1 MAAKS
6 ATARRLMYFMSY
18 LGLLNER
25 LGKILL
31 HFYTKSKNRSSGR
44 AMPRQAGATI
54 WPMPAIFDDDKRNKI
69 VEEMYRREAEDVAR
83 ILAEHHK
90 IPYADLSLVS
100 IDTDG
105 LRLVP
110 EDQARAAKI
119 AVFSQ
124 TGKKLRAAV
133 AAPSREDTRAI
144 LRDLEN
150 RGNSIEVYMVSE
162 NSLTRAWDRYKEI
175 AFSTETKAGSLD
187 IQNESVAAFVNEVR
201 SLDDVRRLIAET
213 LAQGRGFRTSRIA
226 EILLA
231 GAIAIDAS
239 DIHIEPEKE
248 GVRVRYRLDGVL
260 VEITRLDEDTNR
272 LLLSR
277 IKLLSGMKINVKGSA
292 QDGRFT
298 VTIGGQDYEI
308 RSSILPGAY
317 SETVVM
323 RILNPDTI
331 SVPLEQLGIDPELL
345 AIFMSEIDR
354 PDGMVLNTG
363 PTGSGKTTTLYAFMK
378 KKLEPGIK
386 MITIE
391 DPIEYH
397 VAGLVQTQVDRKRG
411 YDFAS
416 GLKHSLRQDPDI
428 IMVGEIRDLET
439 AETAVHAA
447 LTGHLVFSTLH
458 TNNAAG
464 AFPRL
469 IDLGVNPKVMTSAI
483 RLSIAQRLVRRL
495 CQECRKPAKLTA
507 RQIEVAKRVYDSSP
521 KKPMPFSED
530 VWQAGGCLKCNGT
543 GFKGRIGIFE
553 AVRIDAAIEAALQM
567 NPSEREIKDA
577 AASQGIPDMA
587 QDGVLKALA
596 GITTIEEVE
605 RVVSLDTREGKAG
618 TEPITEEASPATPAV
633 DESGVPTDFSPT
645 A

>member
-1 MAAKS
+1 V
-6 ATARRLMYFMSY
+6 
-18 LGLLNER
+18 
-25 LGKILL
+25 
-31 HFYTKSKNRSSGR
+31 
-44 AMPRQAGATI
+44 
-54 WPMPAIFDDDKRNKI
+54 PAIFDDDKRSKLI
-69 VEEMYRREAEDVAR
+69 EDLYRREAEDVAR
-83 ILAEHHK
+83 IMAERHK
-90 IPYADLSLVS
+90 LPYADLTLVS

-110 EDQARAAKI
+110 EDEARAAKI

-133 AAPSREDTRAI
+133 AAPNRADTQAI
-144 LRDLEN
+144 IRDLEN
-150 RGNSIEVYMVSE
+150 RGNSVELYLVSE
-162 NSLTRAWDRYKEI
+162 NSLARAWDRYKEI

-187 IQNESVAAFVNEVR
+187 IQNESIAEFVNAVR
-201 SLDDVRRLIAET
+201 SLDDVKRLIDET
-213 LAQGRGFRTSRIA
+213 LSAGRGFRTSRIA

-231 GAIAIDAS
+231 GAISIDAS
-239 DIHIEPEKE
+239 DIHIEPEKD

-260 VEITRLDEDTNR
+260 VEIARIDEATNR

-277 IKLLSGMKINVKGSA
+277 IKLLSGMKLNVRGSA

-308 RSSILPGAY
+308 RSSVLPGAY

-331 SVPLEQLGIDPELL
+331 SVPLDQLGIDPELL

-354 PDGMVLNTG
+354 PDGMILNTG

-397 VAGLVQTQVDRKRG
+397 VAGLVQTQVNRKRG

-495 CQECRKPAKLTA
+495 CQECRKPAKLA
-507 RQIEVAKRVYDSSP
+507 GRQLEVARKVYESSP
-521 KKPMPFSED
+521 KKPSPFTDD
-530 VWQAGGCLKCNGT
+530 VWAPGGCAKCNGT

-567 NPSEREIKDA
+567 NPSEREIKEA
-577 AASQGIPDMA
+577 AAPQGIPDMA

-596 GITTIEEVE
+596 GITTIDEVE
-605 RVVSLDTREGKAG
+605 RVVSLETREGKPGLDPSLGAAPALP
-618 TEPITEEASPATPAV
+618 PIAV
-633 DESGVPTDFSPT
+633 DAGGVPADFAPGQG

>member
-1 MAAKS
+1 
-6 ATARRLMYFMSY
+6 
-18 LGLLNER
+18 
-25 LGKILL
+25 
-31 HFYTKSKNRSSGR
+31 
-44 AMPRQAGATI
+44 
-54 WPMPAIFDDDKRNKI
+54 
-69 VEEMYRREAEDVAR
+69 
-83 ILAEHHK
+83 
-90 IPYADLSLVS
+90 
-100 IDTDG
+100 
-105 LRLVP
+105 
-110 EDQARAAKI
+110 
-119 AVFSQ
+119 
-124 TGKKLRAAV
+124 
-133 AAPSREDTRAI
+133 
-144 LRDLEN
+144 
-150 RGNSIEVYMVSE
+150 
-162 NSLTRAWDRYKEI
+162 
-175 AFSTETKAGSLD
+175 
-187 IQNESVAAFVNEVR
+187 
-201 SLDDVRRLIAET
+201 
-213 LAQGRGFRTSRIA
+213 
-226 EILLA
+226 
-231 GAIAIDAS
+231 
-239 DIHIEPEKE
+239 
-248 GVRVRYRLDGVL
+248 
-260 VEITRLDEDTNR
+260 
-272 LLLSR
+272 
-277 IKLLSGMKINVKGSA
+277 
-292 QDGRFT
+292 
-298 VTIGGQDYEI
+298 
-308 RSSILPGAY
+308 
-317 SETVVM
+317 M

-618 TEPITEEASPATPAV
+618 AEPITEEASPATPAV

>member
-1 MAAKS
+1 
-6 ATARRLMYFMSY
+6 
-18 LGLLNER
+18 
-25 LGKILL
+25 
-31 HFYTKSKNRSSGR
+31 
-44 AMPRQAGATI
+44 
-54 WPMPAIFDDDKRNKI
+54 MPAIFDDDKRSKLI
-69 VEEMYRREAEDVAR
+69 EDLYRREDEDVAK
-83 ILAEHHK
+83 IMAERYK
-90 IPYADLSLVS
+90 LPYADLSLVS

-110 EDQARAAKI
+110 EEAARAAKM

-133 AAPSREDTRAI
+133 AAPSRDDTQAI
-144 LRDLEN
+144 LRDLES
-150 RGNSIEVYMVSE
+150 RGNVIETYLVSE
-162 NSLTRAWDRYKEI
+162 NSLQRAWARYKEV

-187 IQNESVAAFVNEVR
+187 IQNESVAKFVNSVH
-201 SLDDVRRLIAET
+201 SLEDVRRLIAET
-213 LAQGRGFRTSRIA
+213 LAAGRGFRTSRIA
-226 EILLA
+226 EILLS

-260 VEITRLDEDTNR
+260 VEICRLDEETNR

-277 IKLLSGMKINVKGSA
+277 IKLLSGMKINVRGTA

-298 VTIGGQDYEI
+298 VAVGGQDYEI

-331 SVPLEQLGIDPELL
+331 SVPLEQLGVDPELL
-345 AIFMSEIDR
+345 AIFLSEVDR
-354 PDGMVLNTG
+354 PDGMILNTG

-378 KKLEPGIK
+378 RKLEPGIK

-397 VAGLVQTQVDRKRG
+397 VAGLVQTQVDRKSG

-469 IDLGVNPKVMTSAI
+469 IDLGVNPKVLTSAV

-495 CQECRKPAKLTA
+495 CQACRKPSKLTG
-507 RQIEVAKRVYDSSP
+507 RQLAVAKSVYESSP
-521 KKPMPFSED
+521 KKPVPFSED
-530 VWQAGGCLKCNGT
+530 VWVSTGCEKCNGT

-553 AVRIDAAIEAALQM
+553 AIRIDSAIEAALQM
-567 NPSEREIKDA
+567 NPSEREIKEA

-587 QDGVLKALA
+587 QDGVLKILA
-596 GITTIEEVE
+596 GITTIDEVE
-605 RVVSLDTREGKAG
+605 RVVSLDTREGKPG
-618 TEPITEEASPATPAV
+618 IEPDLAAAAKIPPVEV
-633 DESGVPTDFSPT
+633 DANGVPTDFKP

>member
-1 MAAKS
+1 
-6 ATARRLMYFMSY
+6 
-18 LGLLNER
+18 
-25 LGKILL
+25 
-31 HFYTKSKNRSSGR
+31 
-44 AMPRQAGATI
+44 
-54 WPMPAIFDDDKRNKI
+54 MPAIFDDDKRSKLI
-69 VEEMYRREAEDVAR
+69 EDLYRREAEDVAR
-83 ILAEHHK
+83 IMAERHK
-90 IPYADLSLVS
+90 LPYADLTLVS

-110 EDQARAAKI
+110 EEVARAAKI

-124 TGKKLRAAV
+124 TGSKLRAAV
-133 AAPSREDTRAI
+133 AAPNRPDTQAI
-144 LRDLEN
+144 LRDLEG
-150 RGNSIEVYMVSE
+150 RGNSIELFLVSE
-162 NSLTRAWDRYKEI
+162 NSLARAWDRYKEI

-187 IQNESVAAFVNEVR
+187 IQNDSIAEFVKTVR
-201 SLDDVRRLIAET
+201 SLDDVKRLVEET

-260 VEITRLDEDTNR
+260 VEIVRLDEATNR

-277 IKLLSGMKINVKGSA
+277 IKLLSGMKLNVKGSA

-331 SVPLEQLGIDPELL
+331 SVPLEQLGVDPELL
-345 AIFMSEIDR
+345 KIFLAEVDR
-354 PDGMVLNTG
+354 PDGMILNTG

-416 GLKHSLRQDPDI
+416 GLKHSLRQDPDV

-495 CQECRKPAKLTA
+495 CQECRKPAKLTG
-507 RQIEVAKRVYDSSP
+507 RQLEVARSVYETSP
-521 KKPMPFSED
+521 KKPMPFTDD
-530 VWQAGGCLKCNGT
+530 VWAPGGCLKCNGT

-553 AVRIDAAIEAALQM
+553 AVRIDSAIEAALQM
-567 NPSEREIKDA
+567 NPSEREIKEA

-587 QDGVLKALA
+587 QDGVLKVLA
-596 GITTIEEVE
+596 GISTIDEVE
-605 RVVSLDTREGKAG
+605 RVVSLETREGKPG
-618 TEPITEEASPATPAV
+618 GEPDPVTAEAAPAV
-633 DESGVPTDFSPT
+633 AVDANGVPVDFP
-645 A
+645 AA

>member
-1 MAAKS
+1 
-6 ATARRLMYFMSY
+6 
-18 LGLLNER
+18 
-25 LGKILL
+25 
-31 HFYTKSKNRSSGR
+31 
-44 AMPRQAGATI
+44 
-54 WPMPAIFDDDKRNKI
+54 MPAIFDDDKRNKI

-618 TEPITEEASPATPAV
+618 AEPITEEASPATPAV

>member
-1 MAAKS
+1 
-6 ATARRLMYFMSY
+6 
-18 LGLLNER
+18 
-25 LGKILL
+25 
-31 HFYTKSKNRSSGR
+31 
-44 AMPRQAGATI
+44 MPRQAGATI

>member
-1 MAAKS
+1 
-6 ATARRLMYFMSY
+6 
-18 LGLLNER
+18 
-25 LGKILL
+25 
-31 HFYTKSKNRSSGR
+31 
-44 AMPRQAGATI
+44 
-54 WPMPAIFDDDKRNKI
+54 MPAIFDDDKRNKLI
-69 VEEMYRREAEDVAR
+69 EDLYRREAEDVAH
-83 ILAEHHK
+83 ILAEHHGL
-90 IPYADLSLVS
+90 PYADLTLVS

-110 EDQARAAKI
+110 EEEARAAKI
-119 AVFSQ
+119 AVFGQ
-124 TGKKLRAAV
+124 TGKKLKVAV
-133 AAPSREDTRAI
+133 AAPTREDTKGI
-144 LRDLEN
+144 LRSLEE
-150 RGNSIEVYMVSE
+150 RGNALELYLVSE
-162 NSLTRAWDRYKEI
+162 NSLERAWARYKEI
-175 AFSTETKAGSLD
+175 AFSTETKAGALD
-187 IQNESVAAFVNEVR
+187 IQNESLAEFVKSVH
-201 SLDDVRRLIAET
+201 SLDDVRRLVADT

-239 DIHIEPEKE
+239 DIHIEPEKQ
-248 GVRVRYRLDGVL
+248 GVRIRYRLDGVL
-260 VEITRLDEDTNR
+260 VEVTILDEDTNK

-277 IKLLSGMKINVKGSA
+277 IKLLSGMKINVKGVA

-317 SETVVM
+317 SETIVM
-323 RILNPDTI
+323 RVLNPDTI
-331 SVPLEQLGIDPELL
+331 SVPLDQLGVDPELL
-345 AIFMSEIDR
+345 KIFMREVDR
-354 PDGMVLNTG
+354 PDGMILNTG

-397 VAGLVQTQVDRKRG
+397 VAGLVQTQVDRKKG

-416 GLKHSLRQDPDI
+416 GLKHALRQDPDI

-495 CQECRKPAKLTA
+495 CQECRKPGKLTG
-507 RQIEVAKRVYDSSP
+507 RQLEVARRVYESSP
-521 KKPMPFSED
+521 KKPMPFTED
-530 VWQAGGCLKCNGT
+530 VWVSGGCEKCNGT
-543 GFKGRIGIFE
+543 GFKGRVGIFE
-553 AVRIDAAIEAALQM
+553 AVQIDASVEAALQL
-567 NPSEREIKDA
+567 NPSEREIKEA
-577 AASQGIPDMA
+577 AAPQGIPDMA
-587 QDGVLKALA
+587 QDGVLKMLA
-596 GITTIEEVE
+596 GMTTIDEVE
-605 RVVSLDTREGKAG
+605 RVVSLETREGKPG
-618 TEPITEEASPATPAV
+618 VEPDLAAAAQAPSPAASV
-633 DESGVPTDFSPT
+633 DTSGVPTDFR
-645 A
+645 AA

>member
-1 MAAKS
+1 
-6 ATARRLMYFMSY
+6 
-18 LGLLNER
+18 
-25 LGKILL
+25 
-31 HFYTKSKNRSSGR
+31 
-44 AMPRQAGATI
+44 MPRQAGATI

-618 TEPITEEASPATPAV
+618 AEPITEEASPATPAV